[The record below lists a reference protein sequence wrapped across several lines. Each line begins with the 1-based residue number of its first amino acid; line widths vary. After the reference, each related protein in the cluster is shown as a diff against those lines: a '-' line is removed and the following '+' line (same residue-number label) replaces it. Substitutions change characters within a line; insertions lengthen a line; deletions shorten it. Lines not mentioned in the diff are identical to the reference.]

1 MSSPKFYSPTHSQ
14 TEMLG
19 LNQNLGGNEGEGGT
33 GPNKSACRR
42 QEQEALEPLLLLVQV
57 TQANGLPLPVGSFT
71 ANTMVSLIQKQTGH
85 HPVEVEVVTDRDAII
100 EPDVQVGEVAQLL
113 HGTQEW
119 DGHLAKVDC
128 LMSTRRSVVNVV
140 QDGENGRVRLL
151 QLEEEQ
157 RKVREEQRQHQEQLA
172 KFLTQFQEEVWKV
185 ESLQQQRVQS
195 DATALQG
202 VVGGLEEPR
211 SLKPPILPPFSGA
224 DPVPK
229 DEASCEQWVWQ
240 AKEALKSCTVGAVRI
255 VIIQS
260 IRGEVREFAAAVG
273 FEESVETLLDKV
285 EDRFGEKWTVDG
297 LQQDFYKIAQDK
309 NEKVRQFAGR
319 LEAQFKKL
327 REKVPGHY
335 DHSMLKERLF
345 HRMNQQI

>member
-14 TEMLG
+14 TKMLG
-19 LNQNLGGNEGEGGT
+19 LNQNLGGNEGEGGA
-33 GPNKSACRR
+33 GPNKSACGRWER
-42 QEQEALEPLLLLVQV
+42 EALEPLLLLVQV

-71 ANTMVSLIQKQTGH
+71 ASTMVSLVQKQTGH

-100 EPDVQVGEVAQLL
+100 ELEPDVRVGEVAQLL

-119 DGHLAKVDC
+119 DGHLAEVDC

-140 QDGENGRVRLL
+140 QDRENSRARLL

-172 KFLTQFQEEVWKV
+172 KFLTQFQEEVQKV

-195 DATALQG
+195 DTTASQG
-202 VVGGLEEPR
+202 ARGGLEEPR
-211 SLKPPILPPFSGA
+211 SLKPPILPPFLGA

-240 AKEALKSCTVGAVRI
+240 VKEALKSCTVGAV
-255 VIIQS
+255 
-260 IRGEVREFAAAVG
+260 
-273 FEESVETLLDKV
+273 
-285 EDRFGEKWTVDG
+285 
-297 LQQDFYKIAQDK
+297 
-309 NEKVRQFAGR
+309 
-319 LEAQFKKL
+319 
-327 REKVPGHY
+327 
-335 DHSMLKERLF
+335 
-345 HRMNQQI
+345 